1 MLFLR
6 DFLKDETSWSKVVIW
21 WLLVVVVGGEPRKV
35 VRIGMP
41 RKGKYMVREEIEK
54 APTHD
59 HPCNLTR

>member
-1 MLFLR
+1 M
-6 DFLKDETSWSKVVIW
+6 
-21 WLLVVVVGGEPRKV
+21 VVVGGEPRKV

-59 HPCNLTR
+59 HPCNLTRWEAGQEEQLIV